1 LLASMASLD
10 LIAHRLGRAYGPDS
24 SRAALEGS
32 LGGPLY
38 GLETDVCLTADGE
51 LVLLHDPL
59 LPLCTDLSGWAHRTP
74 AAWILAG
81 ELLDQRG
88 EPSGQA
94 PLTLDELLERVPDHL
109 VLQLEVKAHADPELA
124 RRTTLALCR
133 RLDAHGPGV
142 RHRIEVIAFSAASCA
157 IAAACGYQA
166 RLVLFADYTPAAL
179 AAWAARH
186 RVSGVSIEHF
196 LLSGPL
202 VGTLRLAGLSVNT
215 GTVNRAELLARALAF
230 GPDAVCSDR
239 PHELRAESKPHAGGV
254 EVADEIAA

>member
-1 LLASMASLD
+1 MASLD

-38 GLETDVCLTADGE
+38 GLETDVCITADGD

-59 LPLCTDLSGWAHRTP
+59 LPLCTDISGWAHRTP
-74 AAWILAG
+74 AARILDAA
-81 ELLDQRG
+81 LLDHRG
-88 EPSGQA
+88 EPSDQA
-94 PLTLDELLERVPDHL
+94 PLALDELLERVPDHL

-133 RLDAHGPGV
+133 RLDAHGPGI
-142 RHRIEVIAFSAASCA
+142 RHRIEILAFRAASCA
-157 IAAACGYQA
+157 IAAASGYRA
-166 RLVLFADYTPAAL
+166 RLVLVADYAPAAL
-179 AAWAARH
+179 AAWAVRH

-202 VGTLRLAGLSVNT
+202 ADTMRLAGLSVNT

-230 GPDAVCSDR
+230 GPDAVCTDR
-239 PHELRAESKPHAGGV
+239 PHELRAESKVHADG
-254 EVADEIAA
+254 AEIANEIAS

>member
-1 LLASMASLD
+1 MASLD

-24 SRAALEGS
+24 SMAALEGS

-51 LVLLHDPL
+51 LILLHDPL
-59 LPLCTDLSGWAHRTP
+59 LPLCTDISGWAHRTP
-74 AAWILAG
+74 AARILAAS
-81 ELLDQRG
+81 LLDHGG
-88 EPSGQA
+88 EASGEA
-94 PLTLDELLERVPDHL
+94 PLPLDELLERVPGHL

-133 RLDAHGPGV
+133 RLDAHGPGI
-142 RHRIEVIAFSAASCA
+142 RHRIEVIAFHAASCA
-157 IAAACGYQA
+157 IAAACGYRA
-166 RLVLFADYTPAAL
+166 RLVLFADYAPAAL

-196 LLSGPL
+196 LLSGQL
-202 VGTLRLAGLSVNT
+202 VDTLRLAGLSVNT

-239 PHELRAESKPHAGGV
+239 PHELRVEWEASGAAAEIP
-254 EVADEIAA
+254 DEIAA